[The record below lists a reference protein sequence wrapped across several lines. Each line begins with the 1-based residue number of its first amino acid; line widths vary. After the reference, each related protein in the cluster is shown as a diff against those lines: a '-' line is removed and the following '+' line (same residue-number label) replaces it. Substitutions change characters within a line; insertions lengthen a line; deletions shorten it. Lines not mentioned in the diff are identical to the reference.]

1 MMASNVAI
9 KSGRLIEFWVS
20 GGGGY
25 GDPRERP
32 ADWVLDDAVD
42 GLLSLE
48 AARDVYGV
56 AIELVD
62 ADADAYRIDDEASAV
77 LRHRVGHANDEPPT

>member
-77 LRHRVGHANDEPPT
+77 LRHGVGHANDEPPT